1 MINMLLRG
9 IDRVVGVA
17 SFIAG
22 AVVSSSLIMLV
33 SALYS
38 SYSPVLDY
46 VKPVGAWQIAD
57 DYIQVQLIG
66 KKLRDCRRIPD
77 SEVGYMILN
86 KGIKE
91 TGFYYVDDETPDSSF
106 PPGVINI
113 GWTRWLLI
121 DSGLDGSFTST
132 PVGSVQSVG
141 YSMQHDCEGKV
152 IVSQFRF
159 RLPDD

>member
-1 MINMLLRG
+1 MIDMLLRG
-9 IDRVVGVA
+9 IDRVVGAA

-57 DYIQVQLIG
+57 DYIQVQLIA

-77 SEVGYMILN
+77 SEVGYLILN

-106 PPGVINI
+106 PPGVII
-113 GWTRWLLI
+113 LAGRA
-121 DSGLDGSFTST
+121 G
-132 PVGSVQSVG
+132 
-141 YSMQHDCEGKV
+141 C
-152 IVSQFRF
+152 
-159 RLPDD
+159 